1 MALKTV
7 EKTTSLIFES
17 MLLKR
22 RPRTGW
28 LHAGAPEESIG
39 AHSFGAA
46 VISLALARMEGLSQE
61 EEHALLRRALLHD
74 MHELRVGDQN
84 GITRQYT
91 KSDEKRAERDLFFGT
106 AFSPDLSLLR
116 SERLHMLSKD
126 ADKLD
131 LLLMAIM
138 NANAGN
144 NNMAPFIKSARSQ
157 IRSKSGKKL
166 ARLAL
171 ARLKK

>member
-1 MALKTV
+1 MADVNNTV
-7 EKTTSLIFES
+7 SLLFES
-17 MLLKR
+17 MLMKR
-22 RPRTGW
+22 LPRTGW
-28 LHAGAPEESIG
+28 LHVGAPEESIG

-46 VISLALARMEGLSQE
+46 MISLALSRMEGLSQE
-61 EEHALLRRALLHD
+61 DEHALLRRALLHD
-74 MHELRVGDQN
+74 MHELRVGDLN
-84 GITRQYT
+84 AVTRQYT
-91 KSDEKRAERDLFFGT
+91 KSDEARAERDLFFGT
-106 AFSPDLSLLR
+106 AFSPDLKLLQ

-144 NNMAPFIKSARSQ
+144 RNMVPFIKSALSQ

-171 ARLKK
+171 AKLKK